1 MIEFNNSWDELL
13 KDEFQ
18 KDYYQN
24 LRKNLINEYKNYE
37 VFPDM
42 YLIFDALKKVSYED
56 VKVVIIGQDPY
67 HGVGQAH
74 GHSFSVLPGVVIP
87 PSLRNI
93 YKEIVDDVGG
103 YIPNNGYL
111 MKWVNQGVMLL
122 NTTLTVRR
130 GQANSHKDIGW
141 QILTDKII
149 EILGSRKEPIVFI
162 LWGSHAISK
171 KKFINQKIHYV
182 IQSPHPSPLSAY
194 RGFFGSKPFSRTNEF
209 LISHNLEPIDWQIE
223 NIWKK

>member
-13 KDEFQ
+13 KEEFN
-18 KDYYQN
+18 KDYYQK
-24 LRKNLINEYKNYE
+24 LRRILINEYRNYE
-37 VFPDM
+37 IYPDM
-42 YLIFDALKKVSYED
+42 NLIFDSLKKVSYED

-67 HGVGQAH
+67 HGPGQAH
-74 GHSFSVLPGVVIP
+74 GHSFSVMPGITIP

-111 MKWVNQGVMLL
+111 IKWVNQGVLLL

-130 GQANSHKDIGW
+130 GRANSHRDLGW
-141 QILTDKII
+141 QILTDRII
-149 EILGSRKEPIVFI
+149 EILGEKDEPIVFI
-162 LWGSHAISK
+162 LWGSHALSK
-171 KKFINQKIHYV
+171 KRFIHNKNHLV

-194 RGFFGSKPFSRTNEF
+194 RGFFGSKPFSKTNSYLKE
-209 LISHNLEPIDWQIE
+209 HGKKPIDWQIE
-223 NIWKK
+223 NI

>member
-1 MIEFNNSWDELL
+1 MIIFNNSWDELL
-13 KDEFQ
+13 KEEFK
-18 KDYYQN
+18 KDYYQR
-24 LRKNLINEYKNYE
+24 LRKILINEYKNYE

-42 YLIFDALKKVSYED
+42 NLIFDSLKKVSYED

-67 HGVGQAH
+67 HGPGQAH
-74 GHSFSVLPGVVIP
+74 GHSFSVMPKVMIP

-111 MKWVNQGVMLL
+111 MKWVNQGVLLL

-130 GQANSHKDIGW
+130 GKANSHRDIGW
-141 QILTDKII
+141 QVLTDRII
-149 EILGSRKEPIVFI
+149 EILGEKKDPLVFI
-162 LWGSHAISK
+162 LWGAHAISK
-171 KKFINQKIHYV
+171 KRFIQNKNHLV

-194 RGFFGSKPFSRTNEF
+194 RGFFGSRPFSKTNRY
-209 LISHNLEPIDWQIE
+209 LKDNGLNPIDWQIE
-223 NIWKK
+223 NI